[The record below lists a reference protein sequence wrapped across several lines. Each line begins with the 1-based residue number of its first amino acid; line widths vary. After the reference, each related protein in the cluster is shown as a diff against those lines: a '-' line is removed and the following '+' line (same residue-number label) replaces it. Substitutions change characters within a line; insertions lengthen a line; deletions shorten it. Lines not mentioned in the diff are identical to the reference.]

1 MGWVAQDVSSNTA
14 SPALQQEKM
23 ELNHD
28 APDRLSRKKK
38 TEESESEIAY
48 SGGFQTFVRIGGGLG
63 LDISREGTGFPEGG
77 D

>member
-1 MGWVAQDVSSNTA
+1 MSSNTA